1 MNLLPFNLE
10 QALKHPDRVV
20 FNNGTAPLQWHYFDK
35 RPSRDKILAID
46 KYSTVRSYGEDGRF
60 SPDGRPS
67 SVTSDLFLLPI
78 PEKRYWANVYKDPDR
93 GICTGYMTYSSEEMA
108 RLHISKVED
117 EYIKTIS
124 FTI

>member
-10 QALKHPDRVV
+10 EALKDPSRVV

-78 PEKRYWANVYKDPDR
+78 PEKRYWANVYMDSDGKPFIGSKAFEVDLSDELK
-93 GICTGYMTYSSEEMA
+93 TSSN
-108 RLHISKVED
+108 
-117 EYIKTIS
+117 YIKTIS